1 MNRLEY
7 LRQKAREMMPPNE
20 DDATESENELSM
32 PETETKFANAPR
44 FTVKK
49 TSKSAVKGL
58 VSTEKTISNDKE
70 LVIEPFK
77 NESEPVTQKE
87 PEPSIGNGIENPELP
102 DSQKPV
108 KAVCAEILPTVS
120 PTSKMA
126 LETDLLASSKLC
138 GSMASALHSHA
149 TSILDL
155 EDQRPVMDRT
165 EQAVKLALSIAA
177 LVKTQVEI
185 NRSIKE
191 D

>member
-20 DDATESENELSM
+20 DDATESENELPM

-44 FTVKK
+44 FTAKK

-87 PEPSIGNGIENPELP
+87 PELSSANGTDSPENPDL
-102 DSQKPV
+102 QKPV
-108 KAVCAEILPTVS
+108 KAASAEILPTVS
-120 PTSKMA
+120 PTSRMA

-138 GSMASALHSHA
+138 GSLASALHSHA